1 MPLHVIICY
10 MHPYCRGLQMFA
22 SLQDAWTPLKVVGAV
37 AVINLAGDYWLIIQ
51 KGLGAVGA
59 GITCPVA
66 QYFGAIVFMVYLH
79 RMGKREK
86 GIRLSWQVTVT
97 AHYFYCLGTSP
108 KHERQ
113 ASTRASLLNILA
125 VPDQQF
131 QFWRFWPDTPCPVSC
146 MSLQLCASTACR
158 LLLSLSQYTYKNRAS
173 LFVLT
178 KPRYQANFPMCRES
192 ICV

>member
-1 MPLHVIICY
+1 MPLHVITCY

-86 GIRLSWQVTVT
+86 GIRLSWQVSVT
-97 AHYFYCLGTSP
+97 AHYFSCFRNFSKTC
-108 KHERQ
+108 K
-113 ASTRASLLNILA
+113 ASVHSSIITQHTCSSSHN
-125 VPDQQF
+125 
-131 QFWRFWPDTPCPVSC
+131 
-146 MSLQLCASTACR
+146 
-158 LLLSLSQYTYKNRAS
+158 
-173 LFVLT
+173 
-178 KPRYQANFPMCRES
+178 NFGEF
-192 ICV
+192 